1 MRAEDR
7 RQSHRKVLHVPAVLH
22 LPGLAPIEIR
32 TLDVGTDGLC
42 AAAAVAVT
50 SNSKCTIVL
59 RLPQPQGPPQSMEL
73 PARVVYSVFSTTH
86 DVKIGLHFLSPPAH
100 AQAALNRYVVG

>member
-7 RQSHRKVLHVPAVLH
+7 RQSLRKVLHVPASLH
-22 LPGLAPIEIR
+22 LPGLAPVELR
-32 TLDVGTDGLC
+32 TLDVGGEGLC
-42 AAAAVAVT
+42 AAAAVAVP

-59 RLPQPQGPPQSMEL
+59 QLPQPQGAAQRLEL

-86 DVKIGLHFLSPPAH
+86 GVKIGLHFLSPSAH
-100 AQAALNRYVVG
+100 AQAALNRYVAG